1 MTGSKPNIFM
11 LVCWKFVSPAL
22 LLFILIM
29 SMVDQFTTGDTYAKY
44 DKTIASPGTAYLSIS
59 LVLIGYVLL
68 LFIVVWVPLQAGLKY
83 VSSFILKC
91 MFIFCIILRPVVE
104 HYEGIV

>member
-1 MTGSKPNIFM
+1 MTGNKPNIFM

-44 DKTIASPGTAYLSIS
+44 DKTIASPGTERLS
-59 LVLIGYVLL
+59 LALIGFGYVLL
-68 LFIVVWVPLQAGLKY
+68 IFIVMWVPLQAGLKY
-83 VSSFILKC
+83 ISNFI
-91 MFIFCIILRPVVE
+91 FIFCIILRRVVE
-104 HYEGIV
+104 YYFETTV